1 MPRTDHTKRNT
12 KPEEYSKT
20 QQSKNILHR
29 FNAYCIVPSMP
40 SSETVQKLKPLY
52 EDASFVKSLEA
63 AVKEGGTDVSKINKS
78 VSDLVMKAAKDKGIS
93 ITQAE
98 LDSASLNDIN
108 EDELAA
114 ISGGISAGGACK
126 VGAGVQGTI
135 CGVGAIFT
143 GGASAIASLVT
154 VGGVTAGSAVA
165 GG

>member
-1 MPRTDHTKRNT
+1 MPT
-12 KPEEYSKT
+12 
-20 QQSKNILHR
+20 
-29 FNAYCIVPSMP
+29 
-40 SSETVQKLKPLY
+40 SETVQKLKPLY

-126 VGAGVQGTI
+126 VGGVQGAI
-135 CGVGAIFT
+135 CGIGGIFT
-143 GGASAIASLVT
+143 GEASAIASSLDT